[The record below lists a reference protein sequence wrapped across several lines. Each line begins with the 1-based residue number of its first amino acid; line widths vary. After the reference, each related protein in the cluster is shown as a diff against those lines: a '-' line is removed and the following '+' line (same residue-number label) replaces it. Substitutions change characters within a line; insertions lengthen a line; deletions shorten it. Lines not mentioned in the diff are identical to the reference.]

1 MVNLAGAFS
10 RFRPFRALVL
20 GDLMLDTYTT
30 GRVKRISP
38 EAPVQ
43 VLEVSAQESR
53 PGGAGNAVLNLLALG
68 GEVSVLG
75 RIGADAQGI
84 QLAETLEKAGA
95 KTQGLIQEKG
105 YLTPVKNRLIA
116 DSQQLLRVD
125 LETVTPVTKE
135 VEESALLHLNAL
147 IPGMQV
153 VAISD
158 YGKGFLSNR
167 LIQEAIAISERAGV
181 PCLVDPKGSDFT
193 KYRRADLIKPNLG
206 EAYAAAKLP
215 PTAALEAVAEEIF
228 RISQAKRLLVTRS
241 EAGMTL
247 FHPSG
252 ERHDFPVRSREVKDV
267 TGAGDTVLAM
277 ISLAMAN
284 GLDLPVAAQLANIAA
299 GITIERLGCAAIR
312 LSEVAERLLETDC
325 RSKIF
330 DETHTYALQQVF
342 NEKRYT
348 LLVLE
353 RGQAMTGGLFRTIRK
368 LAQTAAR
375 ELVVYIRDS
384 NPSDE
389 LLHIL
394 SALHDIKAIILQ
406 KQSLKQLCDAIHP
419 DEVYFLQSEEL
430 REAKDLLALLMNN
443 PTLVG

>member
-10 RFRPFRALVL
+10 RFRPFKALVL

-43 VLEVSAQESR
+43 VLEVAKQESR
-53 PGGAGNAVLNLLALG
+53 AGGAGNAVLNLLALG

-75 RIGADAQGI
+75 RIGSDSQGAELI
-84 QLAETLEKAGA
+84 ETLRKFGA
-95 KTQGLIQEKG
+95 NTQGLLVEPG
-105 YLTPVKNRLIA
+105 YRTPVKNRLIA

-125 LETVTPVTKE
+125 FETITSVTQEIECAAILELQRIIPE
-135 VEESALLHLNAL
+135 V
-147 IPGMQV
+147 QV
-153 VAISD
+153 VALSD

-167 LIQEAIAISERAGV
+167 LIQEAIAISKKEGI
-181 PCLVDPKGSDFT
+181 PCIVDPKGSDFT
-193 KYRRADLIKPNLG
+193 KYRGADLIKPNLG

-215 PTAALEAVAEEIF
+215 SSASLDAVAEEIF
-228 RISQAKRLLVTRS
+228 KISDAKRLLITRS
-241 EAGMTL
+241 EAGMSL
-247 FHPSG
+247 FYPEG

-284 GLDLPVAAQLANIAA
+284 GLELPLAAQLANIAA
-299 GITIERLGCAAIR
+299 GIAIERLGCATIR
-312 LSEVAERLLETDC
+312 LSEIAERLLETDC
-325 RSKIF
+325 HSKIF
-330 DETHTYALQQVF
+330 DESHTYALSQVF

-348 LLVLE
+348 LLVLD
-353 RGQAMTGGLFRTIRK
+353 RGQTMTGGLFKAIRR
-368 LAQTAAR
+368 LAESTRR

-384 NPSDE
+384 HPSDE
-389 LLHIL
+389 FVHLL

-419 DEVYFLQSEEL
+419 AEVFFLQGEEM
-430 REAKDLLALLMNN
+430 REAKDLLALLMNSQIF
-443 PTLVG
+443 VS